1 MDIEGWEILKKI
13 TPEERAILEG
23 GKEVQQN
30 LYTGQM
36 QFVIEHEKLLEDGKL
51 IDVRKHTRFVHF
63 PLHAHNYVEIF
74 YVVSGS
80 VTHVVQGEQITIC
93 AGELLFMNQ
102 YVRHEI
108 LECGE
113 NDLAVNFIVM
123 PEFFGKVMQMVG
135 EGNILAD
142 FMVNILQQKGSMA
155 QYLYFPVA
163 YDRCIQNLMG
173 NIIFSITHKQHNTEH
188 IHQTAMGL
196 LFLYLLNQA
205 EKVRLPNE
213 NEAANML
220 MLAVEQYVREEYRA
234 GTLHELAGRIGYSQ
248 SALSR
253 LIKKYTGMNF
263 KEIQARQRME
273 RAYAL
278 LCQTSRPIREVAA
291 EVGYENQNFFY
302 KRFHMQY
309 GMTPKEARRQNQQAE
324 GQGQPQMR

>member
-1 MDIEGWEILKKI
+1 MDIEGWELLKKI

-23 GKEVQQN
+23 AKAVQQN
-30 LYTGQM
+30 LYTDQM
-36 QFVIEHEKLLEDGKL
+36 QFVIEHEKLIEDGRL
-51 IDVRKHTRFVHF
+51 IAVRKHTRFAHF
-63 PLHAHNYVEIF
+63 PLHTHNYVEIF

-80 VTHVVQGEQITIC
+80 ITHIIQGAGITIR

-102 YVRHEI
+102 HVQHEI

-113 NDLAVNFIVM
+113 DDLAVNFIVM

-142 FMVNILQQKGSMA
+142 FMVNILQQKGGMA

-163 YDRCIQNLMG
+163 YDRCIQSLMG

-205 EKVRLPNE
+205 EKVRLPSN

-220 MLAVEQYVREEYRA
+220 MMAVRQYIREEYRT

-278 LCQTSRPIREVAA
+278 LCQTSRPVSEIAA

-302 KRFHMQY
+302 KRFHLQY
-309 GMTPKEARRQNQQAE
+309 DMTPKEARRQSRQIE
-324 GQGQPQMR
+324 G